1 MSLVNVKL
9 SSVLFQI
16 KMTICNQYQSRLYNL
31 NQLNRDQ
38 LCFLFY
44 NYDITADVKRTLG
57 TLSKNVP
64 KQSLQAI
71 FDNIDAC
78 IDQCR
83 NQLDYDLLVYGM
95 LDSLNMSHL
104 NWIYD
109 IAFIVNSAT
118 NDLYITYVATSF
130 DRSNPP
136 PMFIIRI
143 PHIHWMRVGSQF
155 YNQ

>member
-1 MSLVNVKL
+1 MSLVNIEL
-9 SSVLFQI
+9 NGLMLQI
-16 KMTICNQYQSRLYNL
+16 KTTICTQYQSRLYNL

-38 LCFLFY
+38 ICFLFY
-44 NYDITADVKRTLG
+44 DYDIADDVKRSLG
-57 TLSKNVP
+57 TLSKTVSN
-64 KQSLQAI
+64 KSLQEI
-71 FDNIDAC
+71 FDNIDIC
-78 IDQCR
+78 INQCK

-143 PHIHWMRVGSQF
+143 PHIRWMRVGSQF

>member
-1 MSLVNVKL
+1 MSLVNIEL
-9 SSVLFQI
+9 NSVLFQI
-16 KMTICNQYQSRLYNL
+16 KATICTQYQSRLYNL
-31 NQLNRDQ
+31 NQLNRNQ
-38 LCFLFY
+38 ICFLFY
-44 NYDITADVKRTLG
+44 DYDIAGDVKRSLG
-57 TLSKNVP
+57 TLSKIIS
-64 KQSLQAI
+64 KESLQAI
-71 FDNIDAC
+71 FNDIDMC

-95 LDSLNMSHL
+95 LDSLNLFHS

-143 PHIHWMRVGSQF
+143 PHIHWMRVGPQF